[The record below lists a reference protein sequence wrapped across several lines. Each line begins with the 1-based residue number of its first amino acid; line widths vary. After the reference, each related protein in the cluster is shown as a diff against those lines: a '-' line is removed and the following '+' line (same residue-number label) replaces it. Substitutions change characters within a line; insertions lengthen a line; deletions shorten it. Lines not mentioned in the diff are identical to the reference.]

1 MPERNTTSLWRV
13 ALVREITVILL
24 IKLTLLLAIK
34 AIWFNEP
41 TVPRDGQQRV
51 EQHLFGQCGA
61 QQVFGAV
68 RVGWADGQYKAVS
81 GPSRCGGPRRDRG
94 QSRKADQPGANQL
107 RLAALHRPGATQA
120 WGAKEW
126 HAVSGLAACALE
138 AAAIAD
144 APCWR

>member
-51 EQHLFGQCGA
+51 EQHLFGQPT
-61 QQVFGAV
+61 
-68 RVGWADGQYKAVS
+68 
-81 GPSRCGGPRRDRG
+81 PSSIPTEEKPR
-94 QSRKADQPGANQL
+94 
-107 RLAALHRPGATQA
+107 
-120 WGAKEW
+120 
-126 HAVSGLAACALE
+126 
-138 AAAIAD
+138 
-144 APCWR
+144 